1 MATKSGVAQ
10 PARGATG
17 WVVTLCAT
25 GALLALG
32 VLYAWS
38 VVKKEIPEAWGW
50 SSAHETLPYAV
61 AIVVFSVM
69 TAVGG
74 RLQERFGP
82 RAVMTAGGLFAGAG
96 MMLSSFTTSPW
107 VFTFTFGVLLGTG
120 IGFVY
125 GSGTPAAVK
134 WFPAH
139 RTGMIAGIVVAG
151 FGMGAAW
158 VAPLSQALIDA
169 YGVQTTLMLLG
180 IGMLAVIVVL
190 AQFVKPPPVGYIPAG
205 AVPTN
210 PSAPARSKLE
220 LAPKQVL
227 RTWQFYVLWIA
238 FAFGAGAGLMIIGNL
253 ASIVDTQAGL
263 AAVAAVA
270 VTSLAIGNGLGR
282 VISGMLS
289 DRFGRRI
296 VLAGAFVFQGVLFV
310 LLANIDGG
318 SALATA
324 PVILLLAALI
334 GANYGANL
342 AVFPA
347 ITRDYFGIKS
357 FGSNYGL
364 VYTAFGLGGFMIS
377 LGAGVINDA
386 TGTFTYAY
394 YMAAALLV
402 VAVVL
407 MAVVRPPRA
416 EEVRTAER
424 PVSGFAPARA
434 R

>member
-1 MATKSGVAQ
+1 MATNTGAARPAGRASG
-10 PARGATG
+10 
-17 WVVTLCAT
+17 WIVTACAT

-38 VVKKEIPEAWGW
+38 VVKQEIPDAWGW
-50 SSAHETLPYAV
+50 NASQKTLPYAV
-61 AIVVFSVM
+61 AIVLFSVM

-74 RLQERFGP
+74 RLQDRFGP
-82 RAVMTAGGLFAGAG
+82 RLVMTAGGIFAGVG
-96 MMLSSFTTSPW
+96 MILSGATTSPW

-158 VAPLSQALIDA
+158 VAPLAKALIDA
-169 YGVQTTLMLLG
+169 YGVQTTLILLG
-180 IGMLAVIVVL
+180 VGMLVVIVGL
-190 AQFVKPPPVGYIPAG
+190 AQFVKPPPAGYIPPG
-205 AVPTN
+205 TVRQSS
-210 PSAPARSKLE
+210 SAPATSGMDF
-220 LAPKQVL
+220 APAQVL
-227 RTWQFYVLWIA
+227 GTWQFYVLWLA

-253 ASIVDTQAGL
+253 ASIVGTQAML
-263 AAVAAVA
+263 PAVAAVA
-270 VTSLAIGNGLGR
+270 VTALAIGNGLGR
-282 VISGMLS
+282 VASGMLS

-296 VLAGAFVFQGVLFV
+296 VLSVAFVFQGALILVLASV
-310 LLANIDGG
+310 VEG
-318 SALATA
+318 SALATTA
-324 PVILLLAALI
+324 VMLILAALI

-347 ITRDYFGIKS
+347 ITRDYFGIKN

-386 TGTFTYAY
+386 TGTFSYAY

-402 VAVVL
+402 VAVGL
-407 MAVVRPPRA
+407 MAIARPPRRR
-416 EEVRTAER
+416 ES
-424 PVSGFAPARA
+424 PVGDAAAVAPARA